1 MLSRQSDRS
10 RCGIVLGCGAAL
22 LLVGCDG
29 GGTPPAAQTP
39 ATQGPPPVEPAAAM
53 EGRRRPPDGPVA
65 RGEAAQPALPAAP
78 AIPAVPLVPP
88 KPAADAAE
96 EPAAVVPLNLGD
108 AAPPISIANW
118 VAGEPIEGFAE
129 GSVTVVEFWA
139 TWCGP
144 CRTSMPHISELQEQY
159 GDAVR
164 FVGVT
169 REELGVVEEFL
180 GQEQSEGKTWAEV
193 IGYRLA
199 IDDGT
204 ATNTAY
210 MMAAGQNGIPC
221 AFIVGKSGL
230 VEWVGHPMTI
240 DEPLEAIVND
250 SYDREAAVAEMEAE
264 EKIDAMS
271 RELFTLQ
278 REEKWDEALAMLETI
293 QQELNEAAAPYNA
306 QRLLSMRLDLLSS
319 AGRSEDASALRGELV
334 ESGWDEPQLLN
345 ELAWNT
351 AVSQEPSTEDLEI
364 ALKAAT
370 RAAEL
375 TDHADGSILDTL
387 ARVYYEMGDL
397 SQAIA
402 WQEKAVEHS
411 EGNPS
416 IEQILKSYRSQQAGG
431 DGDTPAADLDSEE
444 VTIEVF

>member
-1 MLSRQSDRS
+1 MLSLQVARS
-10 RCGIVLGCGAAL
+10 RCGIVFGCGAAL
-22 LLVGCDG
+22 LLLGCDG

-53 EGRRRPPDGPVA
+53 EGRRRPPDAPVA
-65 RGEAAQPALPAAP
+65 RGEAAQPALPATP

-88 KPAADAAE
+88 KPAADVAE

-108 AAPPISIANW
+108 AAPPISIATW
-118 VAGEPIEGFAE
+118 VAGEPIEGFPE

-144 CRTSMPHISELQEQY
+144 CHTSMPHISELQEQY
-159 GDAVR
+159 GDAVL

-169 REELGVVEEFL
+169 REELDVVEGFL
-180 GQEQSEGKTWAEV
+180 EQEQSEGKTWADV

-199 IDDGT
+199 IDEGS

-210 MMAAGQNGIPC
+210 MKAAGQNGIPC

-230 VEWVGHPMTI
+230 VEWIGHPMTI

-250 SYDREAAVAEMEAE
+250 SYDREASVAEMAAMERV
-264 EKIDAMS
+264 DAMS
-271 RELFTLQ
+271 RELFMLQ
-278 REEKWDEALAMLETI
+278 REQKWDEALTLLETI
-293 QQELNEAAAPYNA
+293 QAELDESAAPYDA
-306 QRLLSMRLDLLSS
+306 QRLFSMRLDLLSG
-319 AGRSEDASALRGELV
+319 AGRTEEASALRGELV
-334 ESGWDEPQLLN
+334 EAGWDEPQLLN

-351 AVSQEPSTEDLEI
+351 AIGAEPSAEDLQV

-387 ARVYYEMGDL
+387 ARVHYELGDL
-397 SQAIA
+397 EAAIE
-402 WQEKAVEHS
+402 WQEKAVEHG
-411 EGNPS
+411 EGNAS
-416 IEQILKSYRSQQAGG
+416 LEQTLEEYRAAQEAAT
-431 DGDTPAADLDSEE
+431 DEPAPAVDAEAAP
-444 VTIEVF
+444 